1 MCGIAGLLA
10 KRPLP
15 EERFEEF
22 VRSSGLMRHRGPD
35 NQSVIRLD
43 NLLLIHQRLSII
55 DLDARSNQPFSSASG
70 RHVTVYNGEIYNY
83 REIAEHLSAE
93 LVTSSDTEVM
103 LESFEQDGV
112 SAIKRWNGIFA
123 AAIYDKA
130 SKRLHLCRDR
140 FGVKPLYVY
149 ESDEVLAFASEAKVI
164 LDWLPHFSIDPKVL
178 SQFLW
183 FGNATGRDCFVKG
196 LRKVPPATHLS
207 IDARSGSTTEELAY
221 WSLKNV
227 AQIRPSQSEAVDETR
242 RLLESAVKR
251 QLVADVPLGVLLSGG
266 IDSSS
271 IVAFAA
277 RHYGK
282 TLDTYA
288 VEYDFNAGGVSELA
302 RAAEV
307 AARFGTNH
315 TELRI
320 NTEHVED
327 IFADLV
333 FQYDEPFADSAGI
346 PLYLL
351 ARECGKDK
359 RVILQGDGG
368 DELFAGYRRYNVMSS
383 YWFWRTASSVFRALP
398 RNRWRERLKRV
409 NAILNQPT
417 RARTI
422 AFYLSEEAPYCQPF
436 DVISDNFRN
445 DMSKDDWIEDYTET
459 ANEFEHLDRVQQ
471 LLYTDMA
478 ILLPCRYL
486 EKVDKATMRC
496 SVEAR
501 VPFLDNDLAEF
512 ALSLPADLKVRRGK
526 KKFILKKALDGLVP
540 ASVLNAPKRGFDVP
554 VRQWLTDGLY
564 DFARQQFVA
573 HDMGILDS
581 DRLLSLLDSHRDEG
595 SGSTALLWKCLVL
608 AQWFE
613 TYRGKITR

>member
-1 MCGIAGLLA
+1 MCGIAGLVA
-10 KRPLP
+10 KRALTA
-15 EERFEEF
+15 ERFDEF

-43 NLLLIHQRLSII
+43 NILLIHQRLSII
-55 DLDARSNQPFSSASG
+55 DLDARANQPFFSASG

-93 LVTSSDTEVM
+93 LTTSSDTEVM

-112 SAIKRWNGIFA
+112 SAIESWNGIFA

-130 SKRLHLCRDR
+130 SKRLYLCRDR

-149 ESDEVLAFASEAKVI
+149 ESDDVLAFASEAKVI
-164 LDWLPHFSIDPKVL
+164 LDWLPDFSIDSKVL

-183 FGNATGRDCFVKG
+183 YGNSTGRAGFVKG
-196 LRKVPPATHLS
+196 LYKVSPGMHLS
-207 IDARSGSTTEELAY
+207 IDARTGLVTEEQSF

-227 AQIRPSQSEAVDETR
+227 AQIRLSQFEAVDETR
-242 RLLESAVKR
+242 RLLELAVKR

-266 IDSSS
+266 VDSSS

-288 VEYDFNAGGVSELA
+288 VHYDFDSGGASELA

-307 AARFGTNH
+307 ATKFETNH
-315 TELRI
+315 TELHI
-320 NTEHVED
+320 NTGHVEE

-333 FQYDEPFADSAGI
+333 FQYDEPFADSASI
-346 PLYLL
+346 PLYQL
-351 ARECGKDK
+351 AKECSKDK
-359 RVILQGDGG
+359 RVVLQGDGG

-383 YWFWRTASSVFRALP
+383 YWFWRTASSVFHGLP
-398 RNRWRERLKRV
+398 SGLWRERLKRV
-409 NAILNQPT
+409 NAVLNRPT
-417 RARTI
+417 RAGTI
-422 AFYLSEEAPYCQPF
+422 AYYLSEEAPYSRPF
-436 DVISDNFRN
+436 DVISDDFRN
-445 DMSKDDWIEDYTET
+445 NISEDDWSDDYIEV
-459 ANEFEHLDRVQQ
+459 ANEFTHLDRVQQ

-486 EKVDKATMRC
+486 EKVDKATMLC

-512 ALSLPADLKVRRGK
+512 ALSLPSDLKVRRGT

-540 ASVLNAPKRGFDVP
+540 SSVLNAPKRGFDVP

-564 DFARQQFVA
+564 DFARNQFVA
-573 HDMGILDS
+573 HDMGILNS
-581 DRLLSLLDSHRDEG
+581 DRLLALLDSHRDEG
-595 SGSTALLWKCLVL
+595 LGSTALLWKCLIL
-608 AQWFE
+608 AQWIK
-613 TYRGKITR
+613 TYQSKIIR

>member
-1 MCGIAGLLA
+1 MCGIAGLVA
-10 KRPLP
+10 KRALSA
-15 EERFEEF
+15 ERFEAF

-43 NLLLIHQRLSII
+43 NILLIHQRLSII
-55 DLDARSNQPFSSASG
+55 DLDARANQPFSSASG
-70 RHVTVYNGEIYNY
+70 RHISVYNGEIYNY
-83 REIAEHLSAE
+83 REIAEHLSAQ
-93 LVTSSDTEVM
+93 LTTSSDTEVM

-112 SAIKRWNGIFA
+112 SALKSWNGIFA
-123 AAIYDKA
+123 AAIYDKV
-130 SKRLHLCRDR
+130 SRRLYLCRDR

-149 ESDEVLAFASEAKVI
+149 ESDDVLAFASEAKVI
-164 LDWLPHFSIDPKVL
+164 LDWLPNFSINSKMI

-183 FGNATGRDCFVKG
+183 YGNSTGRACFVKG
-196 LRKVPPATHLS
+196 LWKVPPGTHVS
-207 IDARSGSTTEELAY
+207 IDAQTGLMAEEQSF

-227 AQIRPSQSEAVDETR
+227 AQIRPSLPEAVDETR
-242 RLLESAVKR
+242 RLLELAVKR

-288 VEYDFNAGGVSELA
+288 VDYDFNIGGVSELA

-307 AARFGTNH
+307 AAKFETNH

-320 NTEHVED
+320 NTDYVED

-333 FQYDEPFADSAGI
+333 FQYDEPFADSASI
-346 PLYLL
+346 PLYQL
-351 ARECGKDK
+351 AKECSKDK
-359 RVILQGDGG
+359 RVVLQGDGG
-368 DELFAGYRRYNVMSS
+368 DELFAGYRRYNVLSS
-383 YWFWRTASSVFRALP
+383 YWFWRTASSVFRGLP
-398 RNRWRERLKRV
+398 RSRWRERLKRV

-417 RARTI
+417 RAGTI
-422 AFYLSEEAPYCQPF
+422 ACYLSEEAPYSQPI
-436 DVISDNFRN
+436 DVISDDFRN
-445 DMSKDDWIEDYTET
+445 DMPEDDWSDDYTEA
-459 ANEFEHLDRVQQ
+459 ANEFTHLDRVQQ

-486 EKVDKATMRC
+486 EKVDKATMLC

-512 ALSLPADLKVRRGK
+512 ALSLPSDLKVRRGT

-540 ASVLNAPKRGFDVP
+540 SSVLNAPKRGFDVP

-564 DFARQQFVA
+564 DFARNQFVA
-573 HDMGILDS
+573 HDMGILNS
-581 DRLLSLLDSHRDEG
+581 DRLLALLDSHRDEG
-595 SGSTALLWKCLVL
+595 LGSTALLWKCLIL
-608 AQWFE
+608 AQWIQ
-613 TYRGKITR
+613 TYQSKIIR